1 MIWNGGR
8 RLFAVFRQAQAP
20 QRAAVLVCPPF
31 FHEHFLS
38 YRLLSQIAE
47 RLAANGI
54 STLRFDYYGAGD
66 SDGDSREF
74 TLDGAIADTDA
85 ALDALR
91 ARVGGVPIYMLGARS
106 GAWPAAKAA
115 TQNGFRLWLW
125 QPVADG
131 AEWLEHLE
139 RLDAKERGS
148 RSRYP
153 LIGSAT
159 KPADEGHLVGYVCAA
174 PLRNAIAD
182 TRLADIIASA
192 PVPVDV
198 IADAADPPFAAAA
211 REFRLPENVAHWHGG
226 ADMQAIFFTKT
237 LAAIVD
243 ELAGVVPQPGAS

>member
-1 MIWNGGR
+1 MGEGSFYVHGTDPQEQK
-8 RLFAVFRQAQAP
+8 RLTTLNDMMNQAS
-20 QRAAVLVCPPF
+20 VSEL
-31 FHEHFLS
+31 
-38 YRLLSQIAE
+38 
-47 RLAANGI
+47 
-54 STLRFDYYGAGD
+54 
-66 SDGDSREF
+66 
-74 TLDGAIADTDA
+74 
-85 ALDALR
+85 
-91 ARVGGVPIYMLGARS
+91 
-106 GAWPAAKAA
+106 
-115 TQNGFRLWLW
+115 
-125 QPVADG
+125 
-131 AEWLEHLE
+131 

-226 ADMQAIFFTKT
+226 SVEWFTEQSGLPDARVYSIALDGNKVYVGT
-237 LAAIVD
+237 AAGI
-243 ELAGVVPQPGAS
+243 AAS